1 MNHYHKYEMPGLH
14 AKVEKSLR
22 SQGVRYTTNRR
33 ALIEAL
39 ENTPGP
45 LTVEELHRETDSRI
59 PFSSIYRDVRVLADS
74 EVLTLHHSAD
84 RSNRFELAEWLS
96 GHHHHLVCV
105 PCTAISDISLD
116 PQTELRL
123 ARLAEKAAAD
133 TGYQV
138 TGHALEIEGLCP
150 DCR

>member
-1 MNHYHKYEMPGLH
+1 MVGLH

-45 LTVEELHRETDSRI
+45 LTVEEIYRVTEPRI
-59 PFSSIYRDVRVLADS
+59 PYSSIYRDVRVLTDTQ
-74 EVLTLHHSAD
+74 VLTLHHSAD

-105 PCTAISDISLD
+105 ACMAISDISLA
-116 PQTELRL
+116 PAAEGRLSRL
-123 ARLAEKAAAD
+123 ADSAAAGA
-133 TGYQV
+133 GYRV
-138 TGHALEIEGLCP
+138 TGHSLEIEGLCP
-150 DCR
+150 DCDS

>member
-1 MNHYHKYEMPGLH
+1 MTMVGLH

-45 LTVEELHRETDSRI
+45 LTVGELYRVTEPRI
-59 PFSSIYRDVRVLADS
+59 PYSSIYRDVRVLTDTQ
-74 EVLTLHHSAD
+74 VLTLHHGAD
-84 RSNRFELAEWLS
+84 RSNRFELAEWLT

-105 PCTAISDISLD
+105 ACMAIFDVSLAPD
-116 PQTELRL
+116 SERRL
-123 ARLAEKAAAD
+123 SRLAESAATDA
-133 TGYQV
+133 GYRV
-138 TGHALEIEGLCP
+138 TGHSLEIEGLCP
-150 DCR
+150 ECDS

>member
-1 MNHYHKYEMPGLH
+1 MMLGLH

-39 ENTPGP
+39 DNTPGP
-45 LTVEELHRETDSRI
+45 LTVEELYRVTEPRI
-59 PFSSIYRDVRVLADS
+59 PYSSIYRDVRVLTDTQ
-74 EVLTLHHSAD
+74 VLTLHHSAD

-105 PCTAISDISLD
+105 ACMAISDVSLAPD
-116 PQTELRL
+116 SEAGLS
-123 ARLAEKAAAD
+123 RLAESAAAD
-133 TGYQV
+133 TGYRV
-138 TGHALEIEGLCP
+138 TGHTLEIEGLCP
-150 DCR
+150 DCDS

>member
-1 MNHYHKYEMPGLH
+1 MLGLH

-39 ENTPGP
+39 DNTPGP
-45 LTVEELHRETDSRI
+45 LTVDELHRQTDSRI
-59 PFSSIYRDVRVLADS
+59 PFSSIYRDVRVLIDS
-74 EVLTLHHSAD
+74 EVLTLHHGAD

-105 PCTAISDISLD
+105 SCMAISDISLG
-116 PQTELRL
+116 PRTELRL
-123 ARLAEKAAAD
+123 SRLAENAAAD
-133 TGYQV
+133 TRYRV
-138 TGHALEIEGLCP
+138 TGHTLEIEGLCP
-150 DCR
+150 DCRS

>member
-1 MNHYHKYEMPGLH
+1 MVGLH

-39 ENTPGP
+39 NNTAGP
-45 LTVEELHRETDSRI
+45 LTVEELYRMTEPRI
-59 PFSSIYRDVRVLADS
+59 PYSSIYRDVRVLTDTQ
-74 EVLTLHHSAD
+74 VLTLHHSAD

-105 PCTAISDISLD
+105 PCMAISDVSLPPD
-116 PQTELRL
+116 SERRL
-123 ARLAEKAAAD
+123 ARLAEDAAVD
-133 TGYQV
+133 SGYRV
-138 TGHALEIEGLCP
+138 TGHSLEIEGLCP
-150 DCR
+150 DCAS

>member
-1 MNHYHKYEMPGLH
+1 MMLGLH

-39 ENTPGP
+39 GNTPGP
-45 LTVEELHRETDSRI
+45 LTVEELYRETEPRI
-59 PFSSIYRDVRVLADS
+59 PYSSIYRDVRVLTDT
-74 EVLTLHHSAD
+74 EVLTLHHGAD

-105 PCTAISDISLD
+105 QCMAISDISLAPD
-116 PQTELRL
+116 SELQLSRL
-123 ARLAEKAAAD
+123 ADTAASSA
-133 TGYQV
+133 GYRI
-138 TGHALEIEGLCP
+138 TGHSLEIEGLCP
-150 DCR
+150 NCQS

>member
-1 MNHYHKYEMPGLH
+1 MLGLH

-22 SQGVRYTTNRR
+22 SQGVRYTANRR

-39 ENTPGP
+39 DDIPGP
-45 LTVEELHRETDSRI
+45 LTVEEIYRAAEPRI
-59 PFSSIYRDVRVLADS
+59 PFSSLYRDVRVLTDS
-74 EVLTLHHSAD
+74 QVLTLHHSAS

-105 PCTAISDISLD
+105 QCMAISDISLAPD
-116 PQTELRL
+116 SELRL
-123 ARLAEKAAAD
+123 SGLAERAATDA
-133 TGYQV
+133 GYRV

-150 DCR
+150 DCES

>member
-1 MNHYHKYEMPGLH
+1 MVGLH

-39 ENTPGP
+39 NNTAGP
-45 LTVEELHRETDSRI
+45 LTVEELYRMTEPRI
-59 PFSSIYRDVRVLADS
+59 PYSSIYRDVRVLTDTQ
-74 EVLTLHHSAD
+74 VLTLHHSAD

-105 PCTAISDISLD
+105 PCMAISDVSLSPD
-116 PQTELRL
+116 SERRL
-123 ARLAEKAAAD
+123 SRLAESAAAD
-133 TGYQV
+133 AGYQV
-138 TGHALEIEGLCP
+138 TGHSLEIEGLCP
-150 DCR
+150 DCGS

>member
-1 MNHYHKYEMPGLH
+1 MVGLH
-14 AKVEKSLR
+14 AKVEESLR

-45 LTVEELHRETDSRI
+45 LTVEELYRVTEPRI
-59 PFSSIYRDVRVLADS
+59 PYSSIYRDVRVLTDS
-74 EVLTLHHSAD
+74 AVLTLHHSAD

-105 PCTAISDISLD
+105 PCMAISDVSLD
-116 PQTELRL
+116 PDSERRL
-123 ARLAEKAAAD
+123 SRLAERAASNS
-133 TGYQV
+133 GYRV
-138 TGHALEIEGLCP
+138 TGHSLEIQGLCP
-150 DCR
+150 KCKE

>member
-1 MNHYHKYEMPGLH
+1 MLGLH

-39 ENTPGP
+39 GNTPGP
-45 LTVEELHRETDSRI
+45 LTVEELYRGTEPRI
-59 PFSSIYRDVRVLADS
+59 PYSSIYRDVRVLTDTQ
-74 EVLTLHHSAD
+74 VLTLHHGAD

-105 PCTAISDISLD
+105 QCMAISDISLA
-116 PQTELRL
+116 PESELRL
-123 ARLAEKAAAD
+123 SRLAETVASSA
-133 TGYQV
+133 GYRI
-138 TGHALEIEGLCP
+138 TGHSLEIEALCP
-150 DCR
+150 DCES